1 MKIIDKLL
9 FLLSV
14 SEKKQLFLLL
24 VMIIIMALL
33 EMMGVI
39 SILPFMMVL
48 TNPDLIDTNLI
59 LNYMFK
65 QSIIFGIDNDKEF
78 LFALGL
84 LVFLTLLLSLA
95 FKSLVI
101 YKQVRFVHMRE
112 YSIGKRIIESYLN
125 QPYSWF
131 LSRHT
136 AEIGKT
142 LLSEVVQLIQH
153 GFRPLIEIISK
164 GMVAF
169 AIISV
174 LVLVD
179 LKLSLLVGFLFAG
192 SYGLIFLF
200 IRNYLFKIGKERL
213 RNNELRFKSVAETF
227 SAIKHIK
234 LSNLEETYIKK
245 FSDPSKSYASYVA
258 SSNVFSQLPKFIL
271 EAVAFG
277 GILLLILFTMADSA
291 KFNNSLPIISFYTF
305 AGYRLLPALQ
315 QIYASLTQ
323 LSFISPSLDKL
334 FNQIKNFKSKD
345 LNEKKIIINLNKKI
359 CLENIHFKYP
369 NSEREI
375 LKDVNITIPAK
386 SIVGLIGTTG
396 SGKTTIV
403 DIILGLLEPQGGT
416 LKVDDQLIKKENL
429 RSWQKLIG
437 YVPQKIFL
445 SDDSVEAN
453 IAFGEDIKNINQQH
467 IENVSK
473 TANLHEFI
481 LNEMPY
487 QYQTKVGEDGIR
499 LSGGQRQRI
508 GIARALYHNP
518 KILVLDEATSALD
531 NETEKLVMES
541 ILNISKNITIII
553 IAHRLN
559 TIKKCNIVY
568 ELEKGK
574 IKNIKKT
581 NEHSLEV

>member
-277 GILLLILFTMADSA
+277 SILLLILFTMTDSA

-345 LNEKKIIINLNKKI
+345 LNEKKSIIDLNKKI

-403 DIILGLLEPQGGT
+403 DIILGLLEPQDGT
-416 LKVDDQLIKKENL
+416 LKADDLLIKKENL

-499 LSGGQRQRI
+499 VSGGQ
-508 GIARALYHNP
+508 
-518 KILVLDEATSALD
+518 
-531 NETEKLVMES
+531 
-541 ILNISKNITIII
+541 
-553 IAHRLN
+553 
-559 TIKKCNIVY
+559 
-568 ELEKGK
+568 
-574 IKNIKKT
+574 
-581 NEHSLEV
+581 

>member
-65 QSIIFGIDNDKEF
+65 QSIIFGVENDKEF

-277 GILLLILFTMADSA
+277 SILLLILFTMTDSA

-403 DIILGLLEPQGGT
+403 DIILGLLEPQDGT
-416 LKVDDQLIKKENL
+416 LKADDLLIKKENL

-541 ILNISKNITIII
+541 ILNISKNITVII

-581 NEHSLEV
+581 NEHPLET